1 MQLTLTT
8 LLFQRRYRQ
17 PWYEE
22 IFYDIINGNVISI
35 VVAVL
40 LLAFII
46 SLFKKTLK
54 EYHSRWNT
62 LINDFEFS
70 SQEFYTML
78 REELKSHG
86 VTDITIETKR
96 FSEGA
101 MLSGK
106 RLYLKVKWRDYQYFI
121 CGAPFG
127 NGFFVSWWLFYRNP
141 ILKIIISKLPFIGG
155 WLARKLYPV
164 TFYKIDTAS
173 MFMTYAHQS
182 VLTIIERITKDKG
195 TRALTELE
203 SKPVLNN
210 IFKR

>member
-8 LLFQRRYRQ
+8 LLLQRRYRQ

-22 IFYDIINGNVISI
+22 IFYDIINGNIISI
-35 VVAVL
+35 VVAIL

-62 LINDFEFS
+62 LINDFGFS

-86 VTDITIETKR
+86 VADITIETKR

-127 NGFFVSWWLFYRNP
+127 NGFFCQLVAL
-141 ILKIIISKLPFIGG
+141 LSKS
-155 WLARKLYPV
+155 Y
-164 TFYKIDTAS
+164 S
-173 MFMTYAHQS
+173 
-182 VLTIIERITKDKG
+182 
-195 TRALTELE
+195 
-203 SKPVLNN
+203 
-210 IFKR
+210 

>member
-1 MQLTLTT
+1 MKPILLT

-22 IFYDIINGNVISI
+22 IFYDIINGNIVSIIIS
-35 VVAVL
+35 VL
-40 LLAFII
+40 LLVFII

-54 EYHSRWNT
+54 EYHSRWST
-62 LINDFEFS
+62 LINEFEFS
-70 SQEFYTML
+70 TQEFYKLL

-86 VTDITIETKR
+86 VTGITIETKR
-96 FSEGA
+96 FSESS

-106 RLYLKVKWRDYQYFI
+106 RLYLKVLWKDYQYFI

-127 NGFFVSWWLFYRNP
+127 NGFFVSSWLFYRNP
-141 ILKIIISKLPFIGG
+141 ILKILISKLPFIGG
-155 WLARKLYPV
+155 WLARKLFPV
-164 TFYKIDTAS
+164 TFYKIDTTS

-182 VLTIIERITKDKG
+182 VLNVVEAITKEKG
-195 TRALTELE
+195 TRTLTEAE
-203 SKPVLNN
+203 RKPTLNN